1 MQSMPPQESI
11 PHPVIKLHPF
21 KFGIYHYIKV
31 TGYPAT
37 VEQIFY
43 YVIEAGLGGVT

>member
-1 MQSMPPQESI
+1 LSPI
-11 PHPVIKLHPF
+11 NGAL
-21 KFGIYHYIKV
+21 KFEIKV

-43 YVIEAGLGGVT
+43 YVIEVGLGVVA